1 MNTTRW
7 CTIVSNRM
15 WVDLLCYMHAVWL
28 DHGYVAA
35 KKVKNVGFFVLPE
48 ALGQMECRYISG
60 ICLCPCE
67 RTINPYILKALCF
80 EDQAARLCLGTY
92 LDLDLERDLD
102 SERFEA
108 REGLPDP
115 ERLSDLMLAGL
126 PRSDLEGERDS
137 WSHTRMLKQLTV
149 NMAPDNKKQV
159 FCFVNILLLQCICKC
174 CGERC

>member
-1 MNTTRW
+1 MIGSWICRSQKSQKCRFFLFCQRHWGRW
-7 CTIVSNRM
+7 NADIFKICPPPFKGRI
-15 WVDLLCYMHAVWL
+15 
-28 DHGYVAA
+28 
-35 KKVKNVGFFVLPE
+35 
-48 ALGQMECRYISG
+48 CR
-60 ICLCPCE
+60 CPCE
-67 RTINPYILKALCF
+67 RTINPHILKALCF

-92 LDLDLERDLD
+92 PDLDLERDLD

-115 ERLSDLMLAGL
+115 DRLSDLMLAGL
-126 PRSDLEGERDS
+126 PRSDLDGERDS